1 MKTKPHPIKKLI
13 LEGEHQQL
21 DFKFEI
27 SDAAKI
33 ARSLVAFANT
43 GGGKLL
49 IGVKDNGVIRGIR
62 SDEEK
67 YMLENAAQSYCQPEV
82 VFTTKEWE
90 LEDKVILEVD
100 IPYSK
105 KYIHKAPDNEG
116 NYKAYVRVKDQNLL
130 ANGVLMKVWTKRKK
144 NQKIRFVYS
153 KPVQE
158 VLFYLRE
165 NPFITRDIAKEIS
178 ALNTYK
184 TEHLLSD
191 LILLDVIE
199 IELSESSEIYRL
211 HPAPESSVHA

>member
-27 SDAAKI
+27 SDAARI
-33 ARSLVAFANT
+33 ARSFVAFANT
-43 GGGKLL
+43 NGGKLL

-67 YMLENAAQSYCQPEV
+67 YMLENAALNYCQPEV
-82 VFTTKEWE
+82 AFSAKEWE
-90 LEDKVILEVD
+90 IDEKVILEVD
-100 IPYSK
+100 IPCSK
-105 KYIHKAPDNEG
+105 KHIHKAPDNQD
-116 NYKAYVRVKDQNLL
+116 NYKAYVRVNDQNLL

-165 NPFITRDIAKEIS
+165 NHSLTLAKAIELS
-178 ALNTYK
+178 GLSKYK

-191 LILLDVIE
+191 LILLDVT
-199 IELSESSEIYRL
+199 ELELTETSEIYRL
-211 HPAPESSVHA
+211 HPSPE